1 MKSRSLN
8 DIRKEVTLLDK
19 GELEQLC
26 LKLAK
31 FSTANK
37 ELLSYLLF
45 YPGAED
51 QFLADVIDDLD
62 SSFKELN
69 PNNAYLSKK
78 TLRKILRMIK
88 KYAHYTPTK
97 ALEIEMRLHF
107 CRRFKELGLLK
118 FRDLALRN
126 IFDRELEK
134 INKLIAK
141 LHEDLQYDYQLE
153 LEKIAEFKTCK

>member
-1 MKSRSLN
+1 MKSRSLS
-8 DIRKEVTLLDK
+8 DIRKEVALLEK
-19 GELEQLC
+19 EEIGQLC

-45 YPGAED
+45 YPGAEE
-51 QFLADVIDDLD
+51 QFLAEVIDDLNC
-62 SSFKELN
+62 SFNDLN
-69 PNNAYLSKK
+69 PSNAYLTKK

-107 CRRFKELGLLK
+107 CKRFKELGLLK
-118 FRDLALRN
+118 LRDMALRN
-126 IFDRELEK
+126 IFDRELQK
-134 INKLIAK
+134 ISKLITT

-153 LEKIAEFKTCK
+153 LEKIAE